1 VNFNAER
8 DSLTPWINSLP
19 EDWHCS
25 RIGNVADVLF
35 SNVDKHTIDDEEP
48 VRLCNYIDVYKNG
61 RITQKL
67 EFMEASAEKREIQ
80 KFQVQRGDVLST
92 KDSETPD
99 DIAIS
104 ALVDDDLP
112 GVLCGYHLALMRP
125 RSKNLY
131 GPYLAWV
138 HSSKRFRAQYEARA
152 VGVTRFGL
160 SQYAFRAAR
169 LPLPPLPE
177 QKRIAAY
184 LDASCAAIDAAVAA
198 KRRQIETLAMLLHAT
213 LTQILKRGLKKE
225 VVMKPSGEAWLDDI
239 PSHWWMKRIKDIA
252 QLKSG
257 EGISAEE
264 ISAAD
269 QFPVYGGNGLRGYTS
284 SFTHDGYFPL
294 IGRQGALCGN
304 INYAS
309 GKFWA
314 TEHAVVVTPLRQCDV
329 MWLGEILRIM
339 NLNQYSNAAAQ
350 PGLSVDRIKYL
361 RLPVP
366 PVEEQVAIARHIRE
380 ANEKLTNL
388 NSNLDE
394 QVKSLTAYRKSL
406 IHECVTGQ
414 RRVTDEDV
422 KRAEAQWPSARNLQ
436 N

>member
-1 VNFNAER
+1 MSNFHDTFLDNLPPGWSFDR
-8 DSLTPWINSLP
+8 LKDIVSLRNEKTDKASEEQDYLEL
-19 EDWHCS
+19 EDLES
-25 RIGNVADVLF
+25 GSGRILNLRNTLEVGSAVTLFKKNDVLF
-35 SNVDKHTIDDEEP
+35 
-48 VRLCNYIDVYKNG
+48 G
-61 RITQKL
+61 KL
-67 EFMEASAEKREIQ
+67 R
-80 KFQVQRGDVLST
+80 
-92 KDSETPD
+92 
-99 DIAIS
+99 
-104 ALVDDDLP
+104 
-112 GVLCGYHLALMRP
+112 
-125 RSKNLY
+125 
-131 GPYLAWV
+131 PYLEKYWQAEFDGKCTGEILAFEPQRI
-138 HSSKRFRAQYEARA
+138 SSRFLFYCIGSRWFIERCNALAYGAKMPRVSWPTQ
-152 VGVTRFGL
+152 L
-160 SQYAFRAAR
+160 SQFNI
-169 LPLPPLPE
+169 PLPPLPE

-225 VVMKPSGEAWLDDI
+225 VVMKPSGEAWLGHI
-239 PSHWWMKRIKDIA
+239 PLHWSMKRIKDIA

-264 ISAAD
+264 ITAAD

-314 TEHAVVVTPLRQCDV
+314 TEHAVVVTALRQCDV
-329 MWLGEILRIM
+329 IWLGELLRIM
-339 NLNQYSNAAAQ
+339 NLNQYSNATAQ

-380 ANEKLTNL
+380 ANEKFTNL

-394 QVKSLTAYRKSL
+394 QVKTLTAYRKSL

-414 RRVTDEDV
+414 RRITDEGV
-422 KRAEAQWPSARNLQ
+422 KRAEAQWPGARGFHKRSVDWSKDVEEGGCRS
-436 N
+436 